1 MKRLLV
7 SLSFGLLVRHKKQF
21 KDVSS
26 MKQTRRMTCQSGLIV
41 KLIIIQN
48 IYYPVMN
55 LAASSS
61 HSITDAEGGMG
72 TGLGQLR
79 ICPSL
84 VPPPQRLFSR
94 EMCLS
99 IGPAPLVVHSIPP
112 TLAVDNDL
120 QLLEVET
127 LWGDGTLSPTG
138 QLRAN
143 TAGTPGPLWNTT
155 PSITA
160 TVTTLKLK
168 PFPLTLVLCSFSTEN
183 SRRGA
188 ILFCLAV
195 L

>member
-1 MKRLLV
+1 
-7 SLSFGLLVRHKKQF
+7 
-21 KDVSS
+21 
-26 MKQTRRMTCQSGLIV
+26 
-41 KLIIIQN
+41 
-48 IYYPVMN
+48 MN
-55 LAASSS
+55 LSVF
-61 HSITDAEGGMG
+61 
-72 TGLGQLR
+72 
-79 ICPSL
+79 

-155 PSITA
+155 PSIAA

-168 PFPLTLVLCSFSTEN
+168 PFALTLVLCIKERSVSVL
-183 SRRGA
+183 SCSLVAALLPCDRSSPRGA
-188 ILFCLAV
+188 NFHACFSKWNSLSDLPSSSV
-195 L
+195 HTLS

>member
-1 MKRLLV
+1 
-7 SLSFGLLVRHKKQF
+7 
-21 KDVSS
+21 
-26 MKQTRRMTCQSGLIV
+26 
-41 KLIIIQN
+41 
-48 IYYPVMN
+48 MN
-55 LAASSS
+55 LADSSS
-61 HSITDAEGGMG
+61 SLITDAEGGKG
-72 TGLGQLR
+72 TGLGQLW

-160 TVTTLKLK
+160 TVSTLKLK
-168 PFPLTLVLCSFSTEN
+168 NLRSHSRVVQFLNRGFKERSDSVLSCSLVAALLPCDRSSP
-183 SRRGA
+183 RGA
-188 ILFCLAV
+188 NFHTCVSKWNSLSDLPSSSV
-195 L
+195 HTLS